1 MSNLVVYSV
10 TQEQRKDRLKASVVK
25 EIDKLSILEGMTTAD
40 YIMHLRDRLDA
51 GLINETLF
59 RAVRDELTY
68 RGRPDHS

>member
-1 MSNLVVYSV
+1 MSNLAVYSV
-10 TQEQRKDRLKASVVK
+10 TQEQRRERLRAAVVK
-25 EIDKLSILEGMTTAD
+25 EINKLYTVGGLTTAD
-40 YIMHLRDRLDA
+40 YIMNLKDRLDA